1 MEIRIDPANEPRRVL
16 LAMAAMLTTLA
27 GGADA
32 IAPADRPDV
41 GADLKATETRA
52 MPETAGQVI
61 GFKRFVAE
69 GTPNPTIIDPAQAFG
84 AGNVGAAS
92 GSVSSPTPVPT
103 GAASSATIPP
113 IPGVPPVPTGAD
125 SQIDPA
131 AAFGGGAG
139 VPNGALSAGVPPA
152 VPAPPA
158 IVPPPGMPAV
168 PNNGA
173 ATAGASTVELDA
185 DGLPWDSRIHSSAKN
200 KNAGDKKWKA
210 KRGVMPQ
217 LVASVTAE
225 LRAALSAGGNV
236 QAPAGAPPVP
246 PATIPPATLTP
257 PPPGLTTTGSGASAS
272 APTFQMLLPRV
283 TSAMAAGTLT
293 QETAGQL
300 CAYISEGKV
309 SSVAMLAVA
318 PQLVPAM
325 WAQLDAMGVA

>member
-1 MEIRIDPANEPRRVL
+1 MEIRFDPSLEPARVL
-16 LAMAAMLTTLA
+16 RALSAMMLTLA
-27 GGADA
+27 GDSVALA
-32 IAPADRPDV
+32 HADRPDV
-41 GADLKATETRA
+41 GADPLAKATETRV

-69 GTPNPTIIDPAQAFG
+69 NAPAVDPAVVFG
-84 AGNVGAAS
+84 AGNVAAGS
-92 GSVSSPTPVPT
+92 GSVSSPTPAPT
-103 GAASSATIPP
+103 VAVLPP
-113 IPGVPPVPTGAD
+113 VPGVPPVPTPVAVNE
-125 SQIDPA
+125 IDPA
-131 AAFGGGAG
+131 QAFGG
-139 VPNGALSAGVPPA
+139 PNGAPSAGVPPA

-173 ATAGASTVELDA
+173 ATAGVSTVDLDA
-185 DGLPWDSRIHSSAKN
+185 DGLPWDSRIHSIAKN

-236 QAPAGAPPVP
+236 QAPPVP
-246 PATIPPATLTP
+246 AATLPPATLTP
-257 PPPGLTTTGSGASAS
+257 PPPGLTTSATAAPS
-272 APTFQMLLPRV
+272 NVGAPTFQMLLPRV

-309 SSVAMLAVA
+309 TSVAMLAVT